1 MFTQIENLPAGAIGF
16 EAIGRITEE
25 DRAEVLEP
33 TIAAMLEDGRPLRL
47 LYLAGRRFAGY
58 DPNALFD
65 DAVFGTRHFTD
76 FAKIAFLAEEG
87 PYRRAVGALEGLMPA
102 DLRLFPVGA
111 VDAAKAWLA
120 E

>member
-1 MFTQIENLPAGAIGF
+1 MFAQIENLPAGAIGF
-16 EAIGRITEE
+16 EAVGRITEE

-33 TIAAMLEDGRPLRL
+33 TLEAMLEDGRPLRL
-47 LYLAGRRFAGY
+47 LYLAGLRFDGY
-58 DPNALFD
+58 DLNALFD

-76 FAKIAFLAEEG
+76 FEKIAFLAEEG

-102 DLRLFPVGA
+102 DLRLFPIGA

>member
-33 TIAAMLEDGRPLRL
+33 TIEAVLEDGRPVRL
-47 LYLAGRRFAGY
+47 LYVAGPRFDGY
-58 DPNALFD
+58 DQNGLFD
-65 DAVFGTRHFTD
+65 DAVFGSRHFSD
-76 FAKIAFLAEEG
+76 FEKIAFVAEDG
-87 PYRRAVGALEGLMPA
+87 PYRRAVVALEGLMPGE
-102 DLRLFPVGA
+102 LRLFSAGSMA
-111 VDAAKAWLA
+111 EAKAWLA

>member
-1 MFTQIENLPAGAIGF
+1 MFATIENLPAGAIGF

-33 TIAAMLEDGRPLRL
+33 TIEAMLEDGRPLRL
-47 LYLAGRRFAGY
+47 LYLAGQRFDGY
-58 DPNALFD
+58 DSNALFD

-76 FAKIAFLAEEG
+76 FTKIAFLVEEG

>member
-1 MFTQIENLPAGAIGF
+1 MFATIENLPAGAIGF

-33 TIAAMLEDGRPLRL
+33 TIEAMLEDGRPLRL
-47 LYLAGRRFAGY
+47 LYLAGQRFDGY
-58 DPNALFD
+58 DSNALFD

-76 FAKIAFLAEEG
+76 FTKIAFLAEEG

>member
-1 MFTQIENLPAGAIGF
+1 MFAQMENLPVGAIGF

-25 DRAEVLEP
+25 DRIEVLEP
-33 TIAAMLEDGRPLRL
+33 TLEAMLEDGRPLRL
-47 LYLAGRRFAGY
+47 LYLAGRRFDGY
-58 DPNALFD
+58 DSNALFD

-76 FAKIAFLAEEG
+76 FEKIAFLAEEG
-87 PYRRAVGALEGLMPA
+87 PYRRAVVALEGLMPA
-102 DLRLFPVGA
+102 ELRLFPIGA

>member
-1 MFTQIENLPAGAIGF
+1 MFAKIDNLPAGAIGF

-25 DRAEVLEP
+25 DRTEVLEP
-33 TIAAMLEDGRPLRL
+33 IIEEVLEHGGPVRL
-47 LYLAGRRFAGY
+47 LYLAGPRFAGY

-76 FAKIAFLAEEG
+76 FEKIAFLAEDG

-102 DLRLFPVGA
+102 DLRLFPAGA
-111 VDAAKAWLA
+111 VAEAKAWLA
-120 E
+120 T